1 MYVPGQPVKPLR
13 LTKNG
18 VCEVTLI
25 DQEKVDA
32 VRSRMVSDEKVEGLV
47 EIFKVLGDPTRFKM
61 LYALSQQ
68 ELCVCDLA
76 AVLGMTS
83 SAVSHQLR
91 VLRNL
96 GLVKFRKQGRMA
108 FYFLANTEAISLVSE
123 GLKRLG
129 SI

>member
-1 MYVPGQPVKPLR
+1 MRGVVQQLAPWYNCHRAMKTKLKHTRQRYEARAKIAKALAHPSR
-13 LTKNG
+13 LLML
-18 VCEVTLI
+18 EAL
-25 DQEKVDA
+25 
-32 VRSRMVSDEKVEGLV
+32 EG
-47 EIFKVLGDPTRFKM
+47 R
-61 LYALSQQ
+61 

-96 GLVKFRKQGRMA
+96 GLVKFRKEGRMA
-108 FYFLANTEAISLVSE
+108 FYFLANNEAISLVSE

-129 SI
+129 SGQRL

>member
-1 MYVPGQPVKPLR
+1 MPAHHQSVRTLR
-13 LTKNG
+13 SSKDGL
-18 VCEVTLI
+18 CEVTLI

-32 VRSRMVSDEKVEGLV
+32 IRSRMVSDEKVEGLV

-61 LYALSQQ
+61 LYALSGQ

-96 GLVKFRKQGRMA
+96 GLVKFRKDGRMA
-108 FYFLANTEAISLVSE
+108 FYFLANNEAISLVSE
-123 GLKRLG
+123 GLKRL
-129 SI
+129 S